1 MSHIHFSLPTCFG
14 KGLAEFSLK
23 KFCSN
28 SYVYL
33 PEYAGLISAWPS
45 EWMERAQRNSNH
57 REILHPYGWR
67 CYTTESK
74 GSTNPWGLF
83 TNNKTESNKIYV
95 ILSLNVRRETSPTD
109 LSLLS
114 GYAWRETW
122 RPLPENY
129 KWTSSQGRFTRQ
141 IWTEM
146 GPGFQGQVFQW
157 RLLIHWLCKI
167 TPGVGPK

>member
-1 MSHIHFSLPTCFG
+1 MSRIYFSLATCC

-67 CYTTESK
+67 CYTTRSK

-109 LSLLS
+109 LSHSVRLRMKRDLTTFN
-114 GYAWRETW
+114 RELQIT
-122 RPLPENY
+122 
-129 KWTSSQGRFTRQ
+129 SQGRFTRG
-141 IWTEM
+141 TEM
-146 GPGFQGQVFQW
+146 GPGN
-157 RLLIHWLCKI
+157 K
-167 TPGVGPK
+167 VGSNEDCLFIGYVKLVQNKSC

>member
-1 MSHIHFSLPTCFG
+1 MSRIYFSLATCC
-14 KGLAEFSLK
+14 KGQAEFSLK

-67 CYTTESK
+67 CYTTRSK

-109 LSLLS
+109 LSHSVRLRIKRDLTTFNQ
-114 GYAWRETW
+114 E
-122 RPLPENY
+122 LQINY
-129 KWTSSQGRFTRQ
+129 VPRALHPRNGNGSWEQG
-141 IWTEM
+141 WL
-146 GPGFQGQVFQW
+146 QW
-157 RLLIHWLCKI
+157 RLLIYWLCK
-167 TPGVGPK
+167 VGPK